1 MLRTLGGQLHPAI
14 VPSSAVVEGSNIGLT
29 NELSPNSWSGH
40 SSPHEIGDVN
50 ASAPLQ
56 REPYEND
63 RPQRERSDMIMDDAT
78 ARVDL

>member
-1 MLRTLGGQLHPAI
+1 MLRTLGGQLHPA
-14 VPSSAVVEGSNIGLT
+14 IGLT